1 MWNMGHGMDIL
12 PQPVLKI
19 LHCGIIHLLQQPLDI
34 SSIIQNDRTLFLHVP
49 NIITAHIS
57 QLQDL

>member
-1 MWNMGHGMDIL
+1 MDIL

-19 LHCGIIHLLQQPLDI
+19 LHCGIIHLFQQPLDI
-34 SSIIQNDRTLFLHVP
+34 SSIIQNDRTLFLHVLD
-49 NIITAHIS
+49 IITAHIS